1 LKKYNLIGLFL
12 FSFQLIIE
20 YLKNGN
26 IGVTKTQLSAD
37 LRTNINTMT
46 KYLQFLEEFEN
57 FVKKK
62 LSNKAL
68 YFMNEEIL
76 EKS

>member
-1 LKKYNLIGLFL
+1 MKKYNLIGLFL